1 MRRCAV
7 LLAGL
12 LFFSGMAH
20 ASSLE
25 EAKSRI
31 RPCTEK
37 SCNTAELEAA
47 LKAVAEY
54 MKAGAKDASIL
65 QPLGTQGLCKV
76 AKEWAT
82 ASGEDAAV
90 VWAYLLSRERE
101 WGGHMR
107 REIEAAATF
116 RAQFKLK
123 RRVSPEEA
131 YRYVSDNIKT
141 AGVEAG
147 CGFWKTLFLG
157 FIASG
162 DIREAQQKAPQVG
175 WEMAE
180 VIAAGLRKKDPA
192 AADAARA
199 YLRVAILA
207 R

>member
-1 MRRCAV
+1 
-7 LLAGL
+7 
-12 LFFSGMAH
+12 MAN
-20 ASSLE
+20 ASSLDE
-25 EAKSRI
+25 TKGRI

-37 SCNTAELEAA
+37 SCTTTELETA
-47 LKAVAEY
+47 LKVVVEY
-54 MKAGAKDASIL
+54 MKAGARDVSIL

-82 ASGEDAAV
+82 AGGDDAAV

-101 WGGHMR
+101 WGEHMR
-107 REIEAAATF
+107 REITAAAVF
-116 RAQFKLK
+116 RVKVK
-123 RRVSPEEA
+123 TMRTVSADEA

-141 AGVEAG
+141 AGAEAK
-147 CGFWKTLFLG
+147 CGFWKTLFFG

-175 WEMAE
+175 WEIAE
-180 VIAAGLRKKDPA
+180 VIVAGLRKKDPA